1 MCVCVFLYRKSFPK
15 GSITMNR
22 KILVSLTQPFI
33 MCFFLVITFSNSNM
47 FSHPLKNILDIKPFP
62 ITAIWAQKGF
72 NKNSPWSSAFQV
84 PVVAFAL
91 RIRFKVTRTC
101 SKDVLLKSL
110 LHKVIFTFPIWRL
123 KTFAKTY
130 ILLFIRKCPL
140 RKRSSSLRKMFLL

>member
-1 MCVCVFLYRKSFPK
+1 MRLFVPEVFSKRFNNHESENF
-15 GSITMNR
+15 G
-22 KILVSLTQPFI
+22 LTHPTFHNVL
-33 MCFFLVITFSNSNM
+33 FFVITFSNSNM